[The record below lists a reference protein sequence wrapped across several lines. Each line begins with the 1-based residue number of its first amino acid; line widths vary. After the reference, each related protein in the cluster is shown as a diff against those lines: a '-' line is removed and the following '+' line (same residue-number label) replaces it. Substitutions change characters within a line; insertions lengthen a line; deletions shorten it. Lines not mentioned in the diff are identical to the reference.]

1 MTNAAADFQA
11 DLTTSPCHF
20 RIRVSQCCNAVFLN
34 LLRYLHRVAWYLPER
49 SIELTNPGIDVLFY
63 SRSAGNHHAWRRTET
78 ADRSNLLDGRRRFF
92 LWLDCSFV
100 FVEEAGQAEF
110 C

>member
-1 MTNAAADFQA
+1 MTNAATNFQA
-11 DLTTSPCHF
+11 NFTTSPSHF
-20 RIRVSQCCNAVFLN
+20 WIRVGQRRNAVLFH
-34 LLRYLHRVAWYLPER
+34 LLRHFYRVAWHFSER
-49 SIELTNPGIDVLFY
+49 SIELTNTGIDVLFY
-63 SRSAGNHHAWRRTET
+63 ASGTGNHHAWRRTET